1 MAANLWK
8 FRNAGNQLL
17 NQKEQT
23 GFHTRTIPSGF
34 LKDGLINFINFPH
47 DGSLIPLVYGDISKL
62 EYSQIKRFELST
74 SVVKS
79 QLQQKHEVEKEERC
93 CK

>member
-8 FRNAGNQLL
+8 FCNAGNQLL
-17 NQKEQT
+17 NQKGQR
-23 GFHTRTIPSGF
+23 GFRTLTVPSGF
-34 LKDGLINFINFPH
+34 LKDELIHFINFPH
-47 DGSLIPLVYGDISKL
+47 DGCLISLVYGDVSKL
-62 EYSQIKRFELST
+62 EYSQIKRFELSA